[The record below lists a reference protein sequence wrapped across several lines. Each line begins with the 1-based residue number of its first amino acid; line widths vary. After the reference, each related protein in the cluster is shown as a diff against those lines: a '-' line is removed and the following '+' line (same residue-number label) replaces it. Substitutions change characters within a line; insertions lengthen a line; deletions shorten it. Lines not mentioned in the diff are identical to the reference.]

1 MYNKGIQETTTT
13 EENKMKL
20 QQQIIFDQ
28 VQLPLKGIDKTAD
41 LCIIEKTTQH

>member
-28 VQLPLKGIDKTAD
+28 VRDLFDILFRWIDSKRNS
-41 LCIIEKTTQH
+41 